1 VAWADRR
8 ECIDRSARRAHAISK
23 TCPDTRAALPWT
35 TVHGAAI
42 LAAVRRLHL
51 VWLACIACE
60 GSALEVH
67 LDLRG
72 ECDAA
77 ALAGVEVV
85 TVEIYGND
93 ATQNLCTL
101 GRECVFIDVAPTS
114 VEELADVLSAA
125 NQPLVD
131 AELAGAQYIHVV
143 GRGSCFD
150 LPDPVTDL
158 LPVPPACGANN
169 IDEIDGDTL
178 ALTMQC
184 DAADPCPAQEIPLC
198 R

>member
-1 VAWADRR
+1 MRHSLLALVA
-8 ECIDRSARRAHAISK
+8 C
-23 TCPDTRAALPWT
+23 
-35 TVHGAAI
+35 V
-42 LAAVRRLHL
+42 
-51 VWLACIACE
+51 ACE
-60 GSALEVH
+60 ASALEVH
-67 LDLRG
+67 LELRG

-77 ALAGVEVV
+77 ALAEVEVV

-101 GRECVFIDVAPTS
+101 GRECIFVDAAPTS
-114 VEELADVLSAA
+114 VDDLADVLSDA

-169 IDEIDGDTL
+169 IDEADGDTL

-184 DAADPCPAQEIPLC
+184 DPADPCPAQEIPLC